1 MTEALSIAAP
11 TPPSPRAPNFSARD
25 RRVCLLVLAIGI
37 MNVFDLLLTIQ
48 AQRQGVL
55 VETNPIAQS
64 LLPHGLGALV
74 VFKILLV
81 GFGSCVLLWY
91 RRRLLAECMAW
102 MVVAI
107 NVVVSFHWMFCYR
120 FYELTLRHGSTPE
133 LGIPALGMLNRAS
146 LLPSPDMLLMAP
158 LLA

>member
-1 MTEALSIAAP
+1 M
-11 TPPSPRAPNFSARD
+11 
-25 RRVCLLVLAIGI
+25 CLLVLAIGI

-48 AQRQGVL
+48 AHGQGVL

-64 LLPHGLGALV
+64 ILPHGLGALV
-74 VFKILLV
+74 AFKILLV

-102 MVVAI
+102 IVGAI
-107 NVVVSFHWMFCYR
+107 NVVVSFNWMFCYR
-120 FYELTLRHGSTPE
+120 FYELTLRHGGTPE

-146 LLPSPDMLLMAP
+146 LSPSPDMLLMVP

>member
-1 MTEALSIAAP
+1 MAEALSIAAP
-11 TPPSPRAPNFSARD
+11 TPLSPLALSFSGRD

-48 AQRQGVL
+48 AHGQGVL

-64 LLPHGLGALV
+64 ILPHGLVALV

-102 MVVAI
+102 MVGAI
-107 NVVVSFHWMFCYR
+107 NVVVSFHWMSCYR
-120 FYELTLRHGSTPE
+120 FYEVTLRHGGTPE
-133 LGIPALGMLNRAS
+133 LAMPTLGMLN
-146 LLPSPDMLLMAP
+146 
-158 LLA
+158 